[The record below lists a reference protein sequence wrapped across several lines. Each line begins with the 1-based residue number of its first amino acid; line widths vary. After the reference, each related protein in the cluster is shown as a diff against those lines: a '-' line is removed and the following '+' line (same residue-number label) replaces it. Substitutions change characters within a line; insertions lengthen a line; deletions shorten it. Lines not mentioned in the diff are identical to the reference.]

1 MRGTGPQQG
10 GQLGIVLMSDSRPGG
25 RSRIH
30 LATVDERVW
39 RAALVGDC
47 GGIR

>member
-1 MRGTGPQQG
+1 M
-10 GQLGIVLMSDSRPGG
+10 VLMSDSRVGRG

-39 RAALVGDC
+39 RAALVGEC